1 MTSRARAPISRRRS
15 SPGYLVREGCK
26 EVCLMPLPLLWLPW
40 KRDSAAEAGETQD
53 IGRGQSLSQHW
64 ENKTK
69 RVPQETALLSK
80 AYGSVEGLT
89 KCGGRTFF
97 FFFLSHNIPEKVFS
111 RYFWLVHNEA
121 ASLSIKYRQVPSL
134 ISAQKKATAD

>member
-1 MTSRARAPISRRRS
+1 
-15 SPGYLVREGCK
+15 
-26 EVCLMPLPLLWLPW
+26 MPLPLLWLPW

-80 AYGSVEGLT
+80 AYGSVEGMT

-97 FFFLSHNIPEKVFS
+97 FFFFKSQYP
-111 RYFWLVHNEA
+111 
-121 ASLSIKYRQVPSL
+121 
-134 ISAQKKATAD
+134 